1 PIFNAALGLAEATA
15 EWQQIATDMGPALA
29 VGAEGLSLL
38 VARTPEEEARAIAVC
53 VHEALEADK
62 SVAIIAPDQTLARRI
77 CAELA
82 RFSVPLDDA
91 AGTPLIRS
99 RAGRLLRQAVS
110 VLANRLAPVDIM
122 ALLRNRHVS
131 LGLGRAKVATAS
143 QWLDLGVFRGQRPL
157 PGFAGLHAAAAG
169 DPGGNGLPRR
179 EVDAGKARR

>member
-99 RAGRLLRQAVS
+99 PAGRLLRQAVS
-110 VLANRLAPVDIM
+110 VLANRLAPAAIM

-131 LGLGRAKVATAS
+131 LGLGRAEAAPAS
-143 QWLDLGVFRGQRPL
+143 RWLDLGVIRGQRRR
-157 PGFAGLHAAAAG
+157 PGIAGFPVQVAG
-169 DPGGNGLPRR
+169 SSG
-179 EVDAGKARR
+179 